1 MADLPDTL
9 EAMQRDILHYD
20 LSLNPYLQKSS
31 IPAKDKEL
39 KTNAKKVI
47 PAINELLK
55 VINTFSS
62 GIQNFMQDTQNSVNE
77 VLDKIDEMDKKIQA
91 LEQSDIKAEAEIE
104 EIETQYE
111 ELGRKMSDIQ
121 LDISTMMQACKCVNN
136 KDDLEEDKMVF
147 DSKVVIAKNA
157 SVVTELKASDIS
169 DPEKQFK
176 IYAYDDSSKKYKY
189 IGCTFKQVTSSTSV
203 YNFTVQP
210 LEIVIN
216 SETDIIT
223 LTNKS
228 SWSLTVYMF
237 KFE

>member
-1 MADLPDTL
+1 MANLPDTL

-111 ELGRKMSDIQ
+111 ELGRKMSDIYICICCIQ
-121 LDISTMMQACKCVNN
+121 
-136 KDDLEEDKMVF
+136 
-147 DSKVVIAKNA
+147 
-157 SVVTELKASDIS
+157 
-169 DPEKQFK
+169 PRK
-176 IYAYDDSSKKYKY
+176 IHFWCRNCS
-189 IGCTFKQVTSSTSV
+189 
-203 YNFTVQP
+203 
-210 LEIVIN
+210 
-216 SETDIIT
+216 
-223 LTNKS
+223 
-228 SWSLTVYMF
+228 
-237 KFE
+237 